1 MDKKREVFLLVGAVI
16 VVVLVYFL
24 FFYNSGNINSK
35 SNSQNAINIFY
46 NSCDSCSNSA
56 INIIYKLFSL
66 DKSILK
72 AENVS
77 FNSSEGNSIVS
88 NYSITALPTILINE
102 TNNSEN
108 VLDSLVYL
116 NIFNIEGNKFVLN
129 TPFLAGLTK
138 GITYFDLIQGKKI
151 TAFNIFN
158 QSDIYNNTDE
168 NFINPSEILY
178 LFNSTEN
185 TVGNKTLISLI
196 YSNSSF
202 SAVQSMILYN
212 ALNAFGKFSNLSVT
226 TSPSVSFS
234 TGETLGNTQFY
245 QINGSKYQSPY
256 FKIESSNL
264 QNLGSSKYVN
274 TLEKEL
280 FDFDQNSAY
289 PFFGNLGNF
298 MPFIDIGGRYIEVS
312 SMLNPRIFE
321 NDNIT
326 QIKRLIMTNQTVG
339 KAFNDSVYFIQTLLC
354 SYINYNETPCNSIQ
368 IKNDLKQINSLT

>member
-1 MDKKREVFLLVGAVI
+1 
-16 VVVLVYFL
+16 
-24 FFYNSGNINSK
+24 
-35 SNSQNAINIFY
+35 
-46 NSCDSCSNSA
+46 
-56 INIIYKLFSL
+56 
-66 DKSILK
+66 
-72 AENVS
+72 
-77 FNSSEGNSIVS
+77 
-88 NYSITALPTILINE
+88 
-102 TNNSEN
+102 

-289 PFFGNLGNF
+289 PFFGNLVNF